1 MEINLSLG
9 EKEVFLFSIKN
20 ILMLGVIVDSKNK
33 GIGHKMA
40 NDVLKYVVDEL
51 ENVVEWAENNDVY

>member
-1 MEINLSLG
+1 
-9 EKEVFLFSIKN
+9 
-20 ILMLGVIVDSKNK
+20 LGVIVDEKNR

-40 NDVLKYVVDEL
+40 NDILKYVIDEL